1 MSAIVAKPFAI
12 VALQSFRELL
22 RLSKTGE
29 SRSVKALVIG
39 ASGFVGEYLMA
50 AGHSRGHAVVGT
62 FTAKA
67 ETHLEFLDATDADA
81 VHDLIVRTSPDWVFM
96 TAANPHVDLC
106 ETDPA
111 ATRPINVDAV
121 ESVALSCAEVGSRL
135 MFFSTDYV
143 FDGSNGPYDEHAE
156 PNPLCEYGRQ
166 KLEAEE
172 LVRSILPDHH
182 VVSRIN
188 VVYGWERHGK
198 NFFVRLLRNLR
209 FGESATIPD
218 DQYSTPTYVG
228 DIAEMA
234 WDLAEARANGIYH
247 LAGPDF
253 IDRCEFSKRIA
264 AAFECDPSLIKAT
277 STAELGQAA
286 ARPLLG
292 GLVSRRVEE
301 MSMHE
306 PRSVKFAL
314 ELLYDQES
322 ILAGS

>member
-1 MSAIVAKPFAI
+1 M
-12 VALQSFRELL
+12 
-22 RLSKTGE
+22 
-29 SRSVKALVIG
+29 KALVIG

-50 AGHSRGHAVVGT
+50 VGHSRSHLVTGT
-62 FTAKA
+62 YTAKA

-81 VHDLIVRTSPDWVFM
+81 AHDLIVRTNPDWVFM

-106 ETDPA
+106 EMDPD

-121 ESVALSCAEVGSRL
+121 ESVALSCQEVGAKL

-143 FDGSNGPYDEHAE
+143 FDGADGPYDEFAE

-166 KLEAEE
+166 KLEAEGLARE
-172 LVRSILPDHH
+172 ILPDDH
-182 VVSRIN
+182 VVARIN
-188 VVYGWERHGK
+188 VVYGWEKHGK

-209 FGESATIPD
+209 FGEPATIPD

-234 WDLAEARANGIYH
+234 WDLAEASANGTYH

-264 AAFECDPSLIKAT
+264 SSFECDTNLITAT
-277 STAELGQAA
+277 STADLGQAA
-286 ARPLLG
+286 ARPMLG
-292 GLVSRRVEE
+292 GLVSRRMSQV
-301 MSMHE
+301 SMHE
-306 PRSVKFAL
+306 PRSVKSAL